1 MKEEDWQETKE
12 RGGRLVRRAQI
23 QYWYYPWSMG
33 VKILKIRPHMPFLGR
48 KNPYWFTSGK
58 LEGRVASAGRRVG
71 DMEEEGMPEARPS
84 RPFPPPPAS
93 AFHFVSQRSL
103 GDRFMLPHP
112 QVPWVWVGLEVSEEK
127 SEPAEWRSA
136 WLLLLA
142 EASRAY
148 WEVSC

>member
-1 MKEEDWQETKE
+1 M
-12 RGGRLVRRAQI
+12 
-23 QYWYYPWSMG
+23 
-33 VKILKIRPHMPFLGR
+33 KILKIRPHMPFLGR
-48 KNPYWFTSGK
+48 KNPYWFPSGK
-58 LEGRVASAGRRVG
+58 LEGRVASAGR
-71 DMEEEGMPEARPS
+71 EGGGWTWRRKACQRPDHPG
-84 RPFPPPPAS
+84 PFPLPLHP
-93 AFHFVSQRSL
+93 AFHFTSQQSL